1 MVKSL
6 TLLMFKKIDDFK
18 NSFNIES
25 HPFQNNEKSKEMD
38 IIYKVG
44 LKNYFNV
51 QYSVEIEIGD

>member
-25 HPFQNNEKSKEMD
+25 HPFQINEKTKETYV
-38 IIYKVG
+38 IYKVG

-51 QYSVEIEIGD
+51 